1 MGGMILDPAIGILIV
16 ASVVLLF
23 ASAALHKL
31 RDLRRFAET
40 FTAYGLA
47 PMNAG
52 VRISWIVPIL
62 EVIVAAGLAVKVSRP
77 YAGAL
82 AIIML
87 FGYAAA
93 IAINLRR
100 GHRDLACGCGG
111 PDERRT
117 IAAWMVWRNIVVA
130 LCAAAVFAPWTARQ
144 LALTDGITI
153 AFGLLTVALVYLCVD
168 QLFGNAQRTAQMW
181 GSR

>member
-16 ASVVLLF
+16 ACVALLF
-23 ASAALHKL
+23 ASAAVHKL
-31 RDLRRFAET
+31 RDLRRFDEIFA
-40 FTAYGLA
+40 AYGLL
-47 PMNAG
+47 PINAG

-62 EVIVAAGLAVKVSRP
+62 EMTVAAGLAVKVSRP

-82 AIIML
+82 GIVML
-87 FGYAAA
+87 SGYAAA
-93 IAINLRR
+93 IAVNLRR

-111 PDERRT
+111 PDEQRT
-117 IAAWMVWRNIVVA
+117 IAAWMVWRNVLLA
-130 LCAAAVFAPWTARQ
+130 LAAAAVFAPWTARQ
-144 LALTDGITI
+144 LGLTDGITI
-153 AFGLLTVALVYLCVD
+153 AFGLLTVALVYLCID